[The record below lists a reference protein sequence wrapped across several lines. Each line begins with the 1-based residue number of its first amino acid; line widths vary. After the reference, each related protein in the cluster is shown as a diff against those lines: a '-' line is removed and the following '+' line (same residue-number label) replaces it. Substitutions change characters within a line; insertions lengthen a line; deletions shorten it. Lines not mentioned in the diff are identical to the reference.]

1 MDTIY
6 AFDNKSLCPAEDF
19 SFAVSVSAEPGEDV
33 ILPVHLSPETSAVS
47 MNFCWYR
54 ESQLIYQYKNGLE
67 SPSSDYENQV
77 SVSVQGLERGNLSL
91 SLRNVQ
97 ESDSGDFSLQVY
109 QHRCLKTVIV
119 HLQVRGKIIKLPCSF
134 SCLFL

>member
-1 MDTIY
+1 MALMDTIY
-6 AFDNKSLCPAEDF
+6 FSICPAEDF

-33 ILPVHLSPETSAVS
+33 ILPVHLSLDTSAVS

-54 ESQLIYQYKNGLE
+54 ESQLIYQYKDGLE
-67 SPSSDYENQV
+67 SPSSDYENRA
-77 SVSVQGLERGNLSL
+77 SLSVQELERENLSL

-97 ESDSGDFSLQVY
+97 ESDSGDYTLQVH
-109 QHRCLKTVIV
+109 QHGCLKTVIV